1 VNMLGRVGPRRP
13 PVRGACRSVRL
24 KVAAQAR
31 SSAHPPDRRPRLQ
44 TDAAHP
50 RTQCKVST
58 QPRFEFT
65 FITCVLH
72 LTTSWC
78 VRTEYNKTKMIED
91 EYDLK
96 IRFLDYLR
104 SKNTGKY
111 FLSILTISPEA
122 FNLMKLGNFQEKE
135 GL

>member
-1 VNMLGRVGPRRP
+1 MGEEGALAGEYALGRVGPRRP
-13 PVRGACRSVRL
+13 PVKGACRSVRL

-91 EYDLK
+91 EYGVK
-96 IRFLDYLR
+96 IRLFEVEKY
-104 SKNTGKY
+104 GKILFVY
-111 FLSILTISPEA
+111 FD
-122 FNLMKLGNFQEKE
+122 N
-135 GL
+135 